1 MWGGGKGTGMS
12 IGVLSKGRR
21 YCSKHRCKVGRDR
34 YDQDEW

>member
-1 MWGGGKGTGMS
+1 MWGGKGGRDEYW
-12 IGVLSKGRR
+12 GVSKGRR